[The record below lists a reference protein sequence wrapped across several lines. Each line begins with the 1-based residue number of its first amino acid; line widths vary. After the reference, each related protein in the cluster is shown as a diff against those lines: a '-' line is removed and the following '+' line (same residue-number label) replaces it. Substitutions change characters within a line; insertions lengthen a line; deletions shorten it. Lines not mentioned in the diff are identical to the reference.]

1 MKTTGFPKGES
12 VGPSTIPE
20 VLNDTYLELGRMN
33 RPWWDEPLRWL
44 ASMDDMVIGVFGDSC
59 GTKDGE

>member
-1 MKTTGFPKGES
+1 VKTTGFPKGES

-20 VLNDTYLELGRMN
+20 APNDTYLELGRMN

-44 ASMDDMVIGVFGDSC
+44 ANMGGMVIGVFGGSY
-59 GTKDGE
+59 GTKGGG